1 MTKDAEKCN
10 GSQLDVGLISDTH
23 GLVRK
28 SAVHALQ
35 GVDRLLHAG
44 DIDTPDV
51 LDALNRIA
59 PVWAV
64 RGNMDGRR
72 AFDDLP
78 DFDIIEVAGILIYLI
93 HDRLKMDLDPVAA
106 GISVVVFGHSHRPS
120 IEWREGVLYFN
131 PGSAGPRRFE
141 LPISVGMLHIDNGS
155 FTPEIIELSK

>member
-1 MTKDAEKCN
+1 MSEGAKKYDGDRLT
-10 GSQLDVGLISDTH
+10 VGLISDTH

-59 PVWAV
+59 PVCAV

-72 AFDDLP
+72 AFGELP
-78 DFDIIEVAGILIYLI
+78 ESDIIEVADILIYLI

-106 GISVVVFGHSHRPS
+106 GISVVVSGHSHRPL

-141 LPISVGMLHIDNGS
+141 LPVSVGLLHIDNGTY
-155 FTPEIIELSK
+155 TPEIIELSN